1 MLGFMDQPLLGQ
13 TDAEPDPV
21 VEAYKQHVD
30 RSLIRENLRRSVE
43 ERFQRL
49 IELQQFAAELR
60 RAGLAASQR

>member
-1 MLGFMDQPLLGQ
+1 MDQPSLRGA
-13 TDAEPDPV
+13 DAEPDPV

-30 RSLIRENLRRSVE
+30 RSLIRENLKRSVE

-49 IELQQFAAELR
+49 IELRQFAAELR

>member
-1 MLGFMDQPLLGQ
+1 MDQPILGQ
-13 TDAEPDPV
+13 ADAGPDPV

-30 RSLIRENLRRSVE
+30 RSLIRENLKRSVE

-60 RAGLAASQR
+60 RAGLAASGR